1 LPIEKDRKGVTSSMQ
16 PSSPV
21 PDERR
26 PVRIPRPMI
35 LTALLLLL
43 AQAAA
48 IKTLSGSLSAVLLS
62 DSIQLALGILC
73 TLVCVRAIRTANVIE
88 RNYWICL
95 AASYVVWSAPEILE
109 IYIEITGKEYLNPLD
124 DFLFF
129 ASVMP
134 FGMMLLLESHPSCE
148 GFDCLHVVDFLQV
161 LAFWGS
167 VYLYFAKVE
176 LIYLTAVGLGPF
188 GWTPDLLF
196 KCMLMLSFVARA
208 ALTNERAARMFFAT
222 WGAFLLSSGLS
233 DSYASLSSNHIEGG
247 HWFDMLWSSL
257 TVTPVVVLAARD
269 WTRSDREAAQPEA
282 QRVLV
287 NQLFPLVYPFFGILL
302 LFQVP
307 SSERAASS
315 WMGAIIFVVVGVRVL
330 LIQHRLVNAQ
340 NRLEFEANHDALT
353 GLRNRRAVLECLE
366 RELSRQRRNGHSIG
380 LIMTDLDHFKSIN
393 DRYGHAVGD
402 QVLAEIARRL
412 MSSLRDYDS
421 AGRYG
426 GEEFLIIVPDCN
438 AQQTLS
444 SAERLREI
452 VGNSAVGSGAGPIKV
467 TVSIGLISTHG
478 SAQQLDA
485 TMLLRL
491 ADEALYRAK
500 ARGRNRVECAY
511 WWAEES
517 KPAPGG
523 LNPVAQ
529 PST

>member
-1 LPIEKDRKGVTSSMQ
+1 MQ
-16 PSSPV
+16 PSTPM
-21 PDERR
+21 PDVRR
-26 PVRIPRPMI
+26 PVRISGSMALI
-35 LTALLLLL
+35 ALLLLL

-48 IKTLSGSLSAVLLS
+48 IKTLAGSLSAVLLS
-62 DSIQLALGILC
+62 DSIQLALGVLC
-73 TLVCVRAIRTANVIE
+73 IIVCVRAIRTANLIE

-95 AASYVVWSAPEILE
+95 VASYVVWSAPEILE
-109 IYIEITGKEYLNPLD
+109 IYIEITGKEYLNPID

-134 FGMMLLLESHPSCE
+134 FGMMLLLESHPSCK
-148 GFDCLHVVDFLQV
+148 GFDCLHVLDFLQV

-176 LIYLTAVGLGPF
+176 LIYLTSVGVGPF

-208 ALTNERAARMFFAT
+208 ALTNERAARTFFAA
-222 WGAFLLSSGLS
+222 WGAFLLCSGLS
-233 DSYASLSSNHIEGG
+233 DSYASLSSNQIEGG

-257 TVTPVVVLAARD
+257 TITPIVVLAARD
-269 WTRSDREAAQPEA
+269 WTRSEREAPQPAA

-287 NQLFPLVYPFFGILL
+287 NQLFPLVYPFFGTLL

-315 WMGAIIFVVVGVRVL
+315 WMGALIFVVVGVRVL
-330 LIQHRLVNAQ
+330 LIQHRLINAQ

-353 GLRNRRAVLECLE
+353 GLCNRRAVLEYLD
-366 RELSRQRRNGHSIG
+366 RELSRQRRNGHSVG
-380 LIMTDLDHFKSIN
+380 LIMTDLDHFKTVN
-393 DRYGHAVGD
+393 DTYGHSVGD

-412 MSSLRDYDS
+412 MSSLRHYDS
-421 AGRYG
+421 AGRFG
-426 GEEFLIIVPDCN
+426 GEEFLIIVPESN
-438 AQQTLS
+438 AQQTFS
-444 SAERLREI
+444 TAERLRT
-452 VGNSAVGSGAGPIKV
+452 VVSSSPVGSSAGPISV
-467 TVSIGLISTHG
+467 TVSIGLISTNG
-478 SAQQLDA
+478 SAQELDA

-500 ARGRNRVECAY
+500 ARGRDRVESAY

-517 KPAPGG
+517 KVAPG
-523 LNPVAQ
+523 LSPVAQ